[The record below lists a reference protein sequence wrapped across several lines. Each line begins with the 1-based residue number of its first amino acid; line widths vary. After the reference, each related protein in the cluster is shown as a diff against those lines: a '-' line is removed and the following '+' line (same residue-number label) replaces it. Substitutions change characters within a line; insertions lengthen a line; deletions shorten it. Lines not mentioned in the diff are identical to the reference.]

1 MHKKEYIKPLAD
13 TTILAADE
21 HLLAGSEITIDTET
35 TTQEQF
41 SRTELLFFMVDAD

>member
-1 MHKKEYIKPLAD
+1 MHKKEYIKPLVE
-13 TTILAADE
+13 TNKLAAAE
-21 HLLAGSEITIDTET
+21 SLLTGSEITIDNET

>member
-1 MHKKEYIKPLAD
+1 MHKKEYIKPLAE
-13 TTILAADE
+13 TTKLAATE
-21 HLLAGSEITIDTET
+21 SLLGSSEITIDDET

>member
-1 MHKKEYIKPLAD
+1 MHKKEYIKPLAE

-21 HLLAGSEITIDTET
+21 QLLAGSEITIDTET